1 MLLTA
6 YMLCF
11 AARHF
16 MNMDNQ
22 NHHVNTFI
30 NNQDFTE
37 TNNLTYLLGNDDSTE
52 EIAQVKLSPF
62 IDTHELREKLYT
74 VKSNL
79 SIVSLNVQS
88 IRAKFD
94 EFQIAMNEINKKHH
108 VSIIC
113 IQESWLS
120 SECCTTLFELP
131 DYQLIAKGKYC
142 SNHGGLLLYVH
153 NDYSWEPITI
163 KEDTTGWEN
172 LFIKIKHKSPGSKV
186 NII

>member
-11 AARHF
+11 TSRHF

-62 IDTHELREKLYT
+62 IDTHKLREKLYT

-79 SIVSLNVQS
+79 SIVSLNAQS

-142 SNHGGLLLYVH
+142 SNHGGLPLYVH
-153 NDYSWEPITI
+153 NDYSWEHITI
-163 KEDTTGWEN
+163 KEDTTG
-172 LFIKIKHKSPGSKV
+172 
-186 NII
+186 

>member
-11 AARHF
+11 TARHF

-62 IDTHELREKLYT
+62 IDTHKLREKLYT

-79 SIVSLNVQS
+79 SIVSLNAQS

-94 EFQIAMNEINKKHH
+94 EFQVAMNEINKKHH

-131 DYQLIAKGKYC
+131 DYQLIAKGK
-142 SNHGGLLLYVH
+142 
-153 NDYSWEPITI
+153 
-163 KEDTTGWEN
+163 
-172 LFIKIKHKSPGSKV
+172 
-186 NII
+186 

>member
-79 SIVSLNVQS
+79 SIVSLNAQS

-108 VSIIC
+108 V
-113 IQESWLS
+113 
-120 SECCTTLFELP
+120 TLP
-131 DYQLIAKGKYC
+131 LIPY
-142 SNHGGLLLYVH
+142 L
-153 NDYSWEPITI
+153 
-163 KEDTTGWEN
+163 
-172 LFIKIKHKSPGSKV
+172 
-186 NII
+186 

>member
-11 AARHF
+11 TARHF

-62 IDTHELREKLYT
+62 IR
-74 VKSNL
+74 
-79 SIVSLNVQS
+79 IRIRIRISLFRQN
-88 IRAKFD
+88 R
-94 EFQIAMNEINKKHH
+94 
-108 VSIIC
+108 
-113 IQESWLS
+113 
-120 SECCTTLFELP
+120 
-131 DYQLIAKGKYC
+131 
-142 SNHGGLLLYVH
+142 
-153 NDYSWEPITI
+153 
-163 KEDTTGWEN
+163 
-172 LFIKIKHKSPGSKV
+172 
-186 NII
+186 NIISRRQS